1 MEQKLNREEIA
12 KWLIIGFLLIAFA
25 IIAVQLRTAQ
35 MRLTELQRG
44 TSETMTSQQSQ
55 IDSLGLYIEG
65 VKDEMQEGL
74 EAHQAQL
81 DSQQEQLNTQKNVQS
96 NTLKAFVRYQKEQA
110 QQNEEFK
117 EELKNDQR
125 EDVELEPQ
133 EGNRR
138 FLGRMHHRS
147 VLVATSKLQPMSGQE
162 ILVRMVIIRQQDIPV
177 QVITSRQA
185 RNYIS
190 KVSG

>member
-25 IIAVQLRTAQ
+25 IMAVQLRTAQ
-35 MRLTELQRG
+35 MRLTELERG

-65 VKDEMQEGL
+65 VRDEMQEGL
-74 EAHQAQL
+74 EEHQAQL

-117 EELKNDQR
+117 EKLKND
-125 EDVELEPQ
+125 
-133 EGNRR
+133 
-138 FLGRMHHRS
+138 
-147 VLVATSKLQPMSGQE
+147 
-162 ILVRMVIIRQQDIPV
+162 
-177 QVITSRQA
+177 
-185 RNYIS
+185 
-190 KVSG
+190 